1 MPNRGEIFVNEIKV
15 QIYFTGLI
23 DIKNLASGDY
33 ITLKENSS
41 LSDLFSQIG
50 IRQEHKKYIIA
61 MINEKKE
68 FLHYII
74 KNNDQIKLFL
84 PVGGG

>member
-1 MPNRGEIFVNEIKV
+1 MKEIRV
-15 QIYFTGLI
+15 QLYFTGLI

-33 ITLKENSS
+33 LSLKEGSN
-41 LSDLFSQIG
+41 LSDLLTQIG
-50 IRQEHKKYIIA
+50 IRQEHKKYIII
-61 MINEKKE
+61 MVNEQKE
-68 FLHYII
+68 FLHYIV

>member
-1 MPNRGEIFVNEIKV
+1 MNKIRV
-15 QIYFTGLI
+15 QLRFTGLI
-23 DIKNLASGDY
+23 DIKNLLSGDY
-33 ITLKENSS
+33 ITLKEGST
-41 LSDLFSQIG
+41 LSDLLTQIG

-61 MINEKKE
+61 MVNEKKE
-68 FLHYII
+68 FLHYIF

>member
-1 MPNRGEIFVNEIKV
+1 MSEISV
-15 QIYFTGLI
+15 QLHFTGLI
-23 DIKNLASGDY
+23 DIKNLLSGDY
-33 ITLKENSS
+33 VNINEGST
-41 LSDLFSQIG
+41 LSDLLSRIG

-61 MINEKKE
+61 MVNEKKE
-68 FLHYII
+68 FLHYVL

>member
-1 MPNRGEIFVNEIKV
+1 MNKIRV
-15 QIYFTGLI
+15 QLYFTGLI
-23 DIKNLASGDY
+23 DIKNLLSGDY
-33 ITLKENSS
+33 ITLKEGST
-41 LSDLFSQIG
+41 LSDLLAQIG

-61 MINEKKE
+61 MVNEKKE
-68 FLHYII
+68 FLHYIV